1 MSKLAPCHKLQLAVV
16 TRYSATGDIVISKR
30 PCLGGICFNS
40 GCLAF
45 LQTALCAALAAATT
59 CSSGAK
65 LLIYVFA
72 LSTLPPTL
80 NQKKSHLSSNVTA
93 SSLPPWCS
101 ADVPSFDL
109 LLETY
114 FLPRTET
121 SSSEQCRHPPR
132 P

>member
-40 GCLAF
+40 GCLVF

-93 SSLPPWCS
+93 SSLPPWFS
-101 ADVPSFDL
+101 AGVPSFDL

-114 FLPRTET
+114 FLPRAET